1 MGRPL
6 RRRRGQRV
14 QCNEDGRLVGEDHP
28 RAKLTD
34 HDVDLIRELHEEH
47 GMSTSMI
54 ARKFEITPRW
64 ALRLVQYTG
73 RVSSPVGVRAL
84 GIPSPRRRR

>member
-6 RRRRGQRV
+6 QRRRGLRV
-14 QCNEDGRLVGEDHP
+14 RVNDEGRLVGEDHP

-34 HDVDLIRELHEEH
+34 HDVDLIRELHEAH
-47 GMSTSMI
+47 GLSTTMI

-73 RVSSPVGVRAL
+73 RVQSATGVRPL
-84 GIPSPRRRR
+84 GARRRGR